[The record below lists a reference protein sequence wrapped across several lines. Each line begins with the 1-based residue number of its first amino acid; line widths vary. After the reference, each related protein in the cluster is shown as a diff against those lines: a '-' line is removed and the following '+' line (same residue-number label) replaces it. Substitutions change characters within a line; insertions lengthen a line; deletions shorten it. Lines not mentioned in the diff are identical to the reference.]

1 MGGQRGVMDKTR
13 WKDER
18 SLAAQIAL
26 AALGATALCIYHR
39 SWVDTVHLIYDVPAG
54 LTTFGFAAQLVV
66 EFRKDGP
73 HRFWVYRLAVFV
85 AMSVVT
91 VGRQYRY
98 WPISG
103 HLSCVLAV
111 ALVQTADPRLPWFER
126 VIYWIPVP
134 IVLCL
139 RLAVL
144 ERGGHAGTYNALLFA
159 FLVAA
164 PAMILAVASRRD
176 WMGEAR

>member
-1 MGGQRGVMDKTR
+1 MDKRR

-26 AALGATALCIYHR
+26 AAAGATALCIYHR
-39 SWVDTVHLIYDVPAG
+39 SWVDTAHLVYDIPAG
-54 LTTFGFAAQLVV
+54 LTTFGFAAQLVI
-66 EFRKDGP
+66 ELRKDGP
-73 HRFWVYRLAVFV
+73 HRFWLYRLATLV

-126 VIYWIPVP
+126 IIYWIPVP
-134 IVLCL
+134 IVLFL
-139 RLAVL
+139 RFAVF
-144 ERGGHAGTYNALLFA
+144 ERGGHSGTCNALLFA
-159 FLVAA
+159 FLVAV
-164 PAMILAVASRRD
+164 PGMMLAFANRRD
-176 WMGEAR
+176 LTGECP

>member
-1 MGGQRGVMDKTR
+1 MGGERGLVDKTR

-18 SLAAQIAL
+18 SLALQIAL
-26 AALGATALCIYHR
+26 AVVGATALCIYHR
-39 SWVDTVHLIYDVPAG
+39 SWVDAVRLVYDVPAG

-73 HRFWVYRLAVFV
+73 HKFWLYRLAVLV

-134 IVLCL
+134 IVLFL
-139 RLAVL
+139 RFAVF
-144 ERGGHAGTYNALLFA
+144 ERGAHSGTYNALLFA
-159 FLVAA
+159 FLVAV
-164 PAMILAVASRRD
+164 PGMILAVASRRD
-176 WMGEAR
+176 LMGEAR